1 MRELEWRLV
10 EMTKNNRD
18 GSDRTQRRRREELG
32 RLAKQLYAAGYRDLK
47 RPEQL
52 GGRHVNALVDRWK
65 ADGLSS
71 GTMKNYASTLRWVC
85 RKAGRES
92 IMPKTNDKLGIERR
106 QTPPNSVNHA
116 RTLTPE
122 TLERV
127 PDPYVKL
134 SLRAEAAFGLRG
146 EEAQLLQPERADR
159 GDVLRL
165 EGSWCKGGR
174 ERDVPIRTPEQRAL
188 LDELKAAA
196 RDTPK
201 GSLIPT
207 ATQKEHADRYR
218 NQTHEAGIRGHGL
231 RHEYAQRRYADL
243 TAQEYVR
250 RFGADGEHA
259 GGWECPRAGGSER
272 ADLTD
277 EQRRVDHDVR
287 MVICEELGHGREDVS
302 VAYLG
307 R

>member
-1 MRELEWRLV
+1 MRELEWRLI
-10 EMTKNNRD
+10 ELTKNNRD
-18 GSDRTQRRRREELG
+18 GSHRTQQRRRQELG
-32 RLAKQLYAAGYRDLK
+32 RLAGQLHAAGYRDLK

-52 GGRHVNALVDRWK
+52 GGRHINALVDRWK
-65 ADGLSS
+65 ADGLSA
-71 GTMKNYASTLRWVC
+71 GTMKNYASTLRWVA
-85 RKAGRES
+85 RKVGRES
-92 IMPKTNDKLGIERR
+92 IMAKTNDKLGIERR

-116 RTLTPE
+116 RVLTPAM
-122 TLERV
+122 LERV

-146 EEAQLLQPERADR
+146 EEAMLLQPAKADR

-188 LDELKAAA
+188 LDEIKEAAK
-196 RDTPK
+196 DTPK

-218 NQTHEAGIRGHGL
+218 NQTHAAGIRGHGF
-231 RHEYAQRRYADL
+231 RHEYGQRRYAEL
-243 TAQEYVR
+243 T
-250 RFGADGEHA
+250 
-259 GGWECPRAGGSER
+259 GWECPRAGGPTRDELR
-272 ADLTD
+272 D
-277 EQRRVDHDVR
+277 EQRQVDHDAR

-302 VAYLG
+302 VTYLG